1 MMKKNITLS
10 AEENIIKKARQRA
23 RKQKTT
29 LNAEFR
35 KWLEKYS
42 NDDSLAVN
50 YTLIM
55 KRLEYVKA
63 GQNFT
68 REELNER

>member
-1 MMKKNITLS
+1 MKKNITLS
-10 AEENIIKKARQRA
+10 ADENIIKKARQRA

-29 LNAEFR
+29 LNNEFR
-35 KWLEKYS
+35 KWLERYA
-42 NDDSLAVN
+42 NDDSLARN

-55 KRLEYVKA
+55 NRLDYVKA
-63 GQNFT
+63 GQHFT